1 MHYSIGVEYALHCLT
16 YLVDLP
22 NGAHIG
28 IQELAT
34 YQGVSETYLSK
45 TFTKL
50 AKAGIVR
57 SLPGV
62 RGGYQLARDP
72 QDISFWDVV
81 EAIEGPSS
89 LFRCTEVRQHCILF
103 KDKEIPADVLGAPCT
118 IRMVMQDA
126 EEQMKTYLKGK
137 TLAWLQE
144 VLKEKI
150 PSERQE
156 AMSRWFQ
163 QALMQR

>member
-22 NGAHIG
+22 GEAHIG
-28 IQELAT
+28 IKELAT

-57 SLPGV
+57 SLPGL

-89 LFRCTEVRQHCILF
+89 LFRCTEVRQHCILL
-103 KDKEIPADVLGAPCT
+103 KGKEIPGDILGAPCT
-118 IRMVMQDA
+118 IRVVMQDA

-137 TLAWLQE
+137 TLAWLQG

-150 PSERQE
+150 PLERQE

-163 QALMQR
+163 QALIQR